1 MTTSSCRALGVTAF
15 LAQPSEESQVE
26 QLRSRISNIRFKEFV
41 LGSILLCLSI
51 IFIYLYLFIFLLF
64 AEVLNYLILLFDE

>member
-1 MTTSSCRALGVTAF
+1 M
-15 LAQPSEESQVE
+15 E

-51 IFIYLYLFIFLLF
+51 ILIYLYLFIFLLF
-64 AEVLNYLILLFDE
+64 AKVLNYLILLFDR

>member
-1 MTTSSCRALGVTAF
+1 M
-15 LAQPSEESQVE
+15 E

-51 IFIYLYLFIFLLF
+51 VSIYLFFFFF
-64 AEVLNYLILLFDE
+64 AKVLNYLILLFDRQIVY